1 MENSEQIILP
11 STSRTIYT
19 TRIPRTRGR
28 KRFSLGISSVPV
40 EEEEEPIET
49 LTELLRKTWTI
60 FGVST
65 LFNFHHD
72 EVHLKQYSKRIR
84 EEVAT
89 NIAQEDVA
97 YTAKMFVMND
107 VTVRPSPTDPPPIKI
122 TVYAKKYSEEDTTEK
137 CIYTGMLLSWRT
149 ASNELVTPN
158 SIRLPLLLCRGSRSS
173 MVIVHNVLSY
183 MFDCLVMALP
193 VQEDDLIWLVPIVI
207 TPAIGEEHPKSTGE
221 IRMEY
226 KIPELPDTNAIIMKF
241 QISELLKILT
251 VITRDRSDDVS
262 IEISFNLEHIE
273 KFREIL
279 YEQIS
284 QTASLQLGL
293 CILRKINLPSFTIM
307 GNKMK
312 VMNAETMNRVLLYLN
327 EKAVDILHTLNLGV

>member
-173 MVIVHNVLSY
+173 M
-183 MFDCLVMALP
+183 
-193 VQEDDLIWLVPIVI
+193 EDDLIWLVPIVI